1 MLLVRFLL
9 SKITTIIL
17 FKPLN
22 NKNLCQKYL
31 VAVLI
36 AVKWFNCGIEC
47 HTVSILLAACQP
59 CCTLARHLQFT
70 NRLIDAFTS
79 VGLKNLINN

>member
-36 AVKWFNCGIEC
+36 AVKWIHCGMEC
-47 HTVSILLAACQP
+47 HTVSI
-59 CCTLARHLQFT
+59 
-70 NRLIDAFTS
+70 
-79 VGLKNLINN
+79 